1 MNEDD
6 KPQDRTDYDWING
19 MRIGMIVGA
28 VLGILIGLALGSF
41 PYIWLVVGSASGGYL
56 GAKMAPR
63 W

>member
-1 MNEDD
+1 MSEDD
-6 KPQDRTDYDWING
+6 KPQGHTNYDWING

-28 VLGILIGLALGSF
+28 VLGILIGLAVGWF
-41 PYIWLVVGSASGGYL
+41 PFIWLVVGSASGGYL

>member
-1 MNEDD
+1 MDDDD
-6 KPQDRTDYDWING
+6 KRQGRNDYDWING

-28 VLGILIGLALGSF
+28 IVGVLIGVALGGF
-41 PYIWLVVGSASGGYL
+41 PFIWFIIGTASGGYL